1 MNQNGK
7 SAAAFRPK
15 VLLYNMKEDGRT
27 GRIKAYLREN
37 GLDMRIVAKEEYALL
52 LGTLAGIPGFEEL
65 QVRGENRR
73 GFELDFDD
81 EMLVMCGLDRETMD
95 RFLRFFREE
104 GLKPV
109 ALKAA
114 LTPTNMNWTSCD
126 LHAAIAKE
134 HAMMQRAAQK
144 NGNN

>member
-1 MNQNGK
+1 
-7 SAAAFRPK
+7 
-15 VLLYNMKEDGRT
+15 MKEDGRA
-27 GRIKAYLREN
+27 GRIRVYLEEN
-37 GLDMRIVAKEEYALL
+37 GLGMRVVAKEEYGQY
-52 LGTLAGIPGFEEL
+52 LGTLAGIPGFEDV
-65 QVRGENRR
+65 QMRADNRS
-73 GFELDFDD
+73 GNEQEFDD